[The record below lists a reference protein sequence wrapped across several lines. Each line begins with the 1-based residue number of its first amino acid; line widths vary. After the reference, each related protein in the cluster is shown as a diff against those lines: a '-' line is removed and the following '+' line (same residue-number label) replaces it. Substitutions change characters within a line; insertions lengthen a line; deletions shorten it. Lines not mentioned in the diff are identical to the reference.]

1 VSALPCLVMLAGTL
15 CDERVFARQRRALR
29 GVARLVLVDYSRLGL
44 VQQWAS
50 RLLRQL
56 PPKFSV
62 AGFSLGGRWAL
73 ELLRQ
78 APRRIERV
86 AMIASNA
93 QGASAPGRRK

>member
-1 VSALPCLVMLAGTL
+1 MLAGTL

-29 GVARLVLVDYSRLGL
+29 GVARQVLVDYSRLGL

-62 AGFSLGGRWAL
+62 AGFSLGGLWAL

-78 APRRIERV
+78 APQRIELV

-93 QGASAPGRRK
+93 QGASAPGRRT